1 MFHLFFNEGR
11 WIRTCAKNELWTW
24 PSFFNMKSCCFLY
37 LIFSVFGK
45 NRTGNGFLGGC
56 KNNLKYGDEN
66 SDFFCSENCE
76 NMESIG
82 KHYRE
87 VQSLKFS
94 SLKFNWT
101 QRSKNILTAQI
112 VVKYFH
118 QHLHQDH
125 KEEYVGLLRWIWKIL
140 DFLYGNFSAYKRI
153 LKVN

>member
-1 MFHLFFNEGR
+1 MDLTIFFH
-11 WIRTCAKNELWTW
+11 
-24 PSFFNMKSCCFLY
+24 MKIVYFLY
-37 LIFSVFGK
+37 LIFPVPGK
-45 NRTGNGFLGGC
+45 TRTGHGFLGGC

-125 KEEYVGLLRWIWKIL
+125 KEKYIGLLRWIWKIL
-140 DFLYGNFSAYKRI
+140 DFLYGFLAIFRPK
-153 LKVN
+153 KEF

>member
-1 MFHLFFNEGR
+1 MCEKEILDLTIFFD
-11 WIRTCAKNELWTW
+11 
-24 PSFFNMKSCCFLY
+24 MKIIYFLY
-37 LIFSVFGK
+37 LIFPVSGK
-45 NRTGNGFLGGC
+45 ARTGNGFLGGC

-66 SDFFCSENCE
+66 SDFLCSENCE

-82 KHYRE
+82 KHNRE

-125 KEEYVGLLRWIWKIL
+125 KEEYLGLLR
-140 DFLYGNFSAYKRI
+140 
-153 LKVN
+153 